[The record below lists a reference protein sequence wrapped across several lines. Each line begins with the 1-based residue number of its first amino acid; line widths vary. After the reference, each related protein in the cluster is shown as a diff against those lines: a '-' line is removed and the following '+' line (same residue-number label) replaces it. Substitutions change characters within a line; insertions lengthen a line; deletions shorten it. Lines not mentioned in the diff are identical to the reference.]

1 MRIRRFTQQRADGPP
16 GVWRAGN
23 PPPGRATPHN
33 LSVRKG
39 NFNEKGNDWRVM
51 IGGSTVE
58 MGKDMQVT
66 IKGLSKENMQKKK
79 KKKKKP

>member
-1 MRIRRFTQQRADGPP
+1 
-16 GVWRAGN
+16 
-23 PPPGRATPHN
+23 
-33 LSVRKG
+33 
-39 NFNEKGNDWRVM
+39 M

-79 KKKKKP
+79 KKEKETVTTQLPLHPIAGVACFVYLMHQKTCHSCKPL

>member
-1 MRIRRFTQQRADGPP
+1 
-16 GVWRAGN
+16 
-23 PPPGRATPHN
+23 
-33 LSVRKG
+33 
-39 NFNEKGNDWRVM
+39 M